1 MKNTAKISS
10 LLCLLGA
17 FLAFAAVPC
26 AFAAPAAS
34 SVLVLPFKG
43 EGPNAA
49 DAARGLP
56 ELVAGALKE
65 QGFRTL
71 SPSSL
76 KGLSSQQKSGTIS
89 AENARQLARRN
100 GADYAVYGVLTSA
113 GDSFSVDARMASV
126 KDSSSAARPYFV
138 QRGHLVELNSA
149 AGELASSIA
158 GSLPAPVSA
167 APAAKSA
174 GPVSSAP
181 LKPGAIAGVKI
192 NGLKILDPDAIL
204 MRLNT
209 SKGDVVNEDTINEET
224 KRLWDTGYFSD
235 VNASVE
241 QTGEGRMLV
250 FNVVE
255 KPRISDV
262 KVNGSDA
269 VSKSDILS
277 AMSSKTGSV
286 LNDKLLSQ
294 DIQKVTDLYRKKGYY
309 LAEVTYHVEERP
321 NSASAVLV
329 FDVKEGNKLYIKDV
343 SIDGL
348 ETIREKDI
356 KKDLALKERGMF
368 SFFTKTGVLR
378 DEYIE
383 RDTAAITAYGL
394 NHGYTDMQVA
404 APDISYEED
413 GIVIKF
419 HVKEGR
425 QYKIGEIAFGGD
437 LIDTPDRLMEIIQL
451 DTQKEKEGY
460 FALNVM
466 QDDIKK
472 LTDFY
477 ADYGYAFASVT
488 PQTKRSEDG
497 EHLDV
502 RYMIDKKQKV
512 YIRRV
517 KTEGNTRTRD
527 NVILREMRLGDGDL
541 LDGAKIRRSNERLTR
556 LRYFSAI
563 DTALEPTGN
572 PGEVDVNVRVKEDQT
587 GSVMG
592 GVGYSS
598 YNKFGVTAS
607 IEERNLFG
615 KGYNLSLT
623 GFTSARSTS
632 LDLSFI
638 NPRLYDSDFGLGW
651 DAYVVRQEWDDF
663 NKKTLGSTIHIS
675 YPIGEYTSVGVG
687 YRLDRYTLYNIP
699 ETASRAYKEY
709 EGKNL
714 SSVASAR
721 VVYDSTDSKQVP
733 SKGFIFR
740 SFTEYGGGGL
750 GGNDNFIK
758 PLVELQGFHSI
769 FSKNHVFHWKG
780 RLGAVYKNTSKPVP
794 VFDRFF
800 IGGIDSIRGYDT
812 EDISPRDREFDDE
825 IGGDRMGFLN
835 LEYIWTVEPELGIA
849 LVPFF
854 DIGFQNDSE
863 QSKAFTNFKRSVGL
877 ELRWR
882 SPMGDLRFAYGY
894 PLDKSVRGEKLNGRF
909 EFSMGQN
916 F

>member
-10 LLCLLGA
+10 LLGLLGIL
-17 FLAFAAVPC
+17 LAFTAIPC
-26 AFAAPAAS
+26 AFAAPIG
-34 SVLVLPFKG
+34 SVLVLPFKT
-43 EGPNAA
+43 EGPNTAQAA
-49 DAARGLP
+49 KGLP
-56 ELVAGALKE
+56 ELMANALKE
-65 QGFRTL
+65 QGIKVITPNTL
-71 SPSSL
+71 R
-76 KGLSSQQKSGTIS
+76 GLSNLQRNGSFDEAS
-89 AENARQLARRN
+89 ARQLARRN
-100 GADYAVYGVLTSA
+100 GADYAVYGVFIGA
-113 GDSFSVDARMASV
+113 GDSFSIDARMASA
-126 KDSSSAARPYFV
+126 SSSTSAARPYFV
-138 QRGHLVELNSA
+138 QRGHLIELSSA
-149 AGELASSIA
+149 AEELSASIA
-158 GSLPAPVSA
+158 GSITSQANTVPAVQNTK
-167 APAAKSA
+167 APAQ
-174 GPVSSAP
+174 AP
-181 LKPGAIAGVKI
+181 LRPGAIADVKI

-204 MRLNT
+204 MRLST
-209 SKGDVVNEDTINEET
+209 SKGDVINEDIINQET

-235 VNASVE
+235 VSASVE
-241 QTGEGRMLV
+241 QTGAGRVLL
-250 FNVVE
+250 FTVVE
-255 KPRISDV
+255 KPRIADV

-286 LNDKLLSQ
+286 LNEKLLSQ
-294 DIQKVTDLYRKKGYY
+294 DIQKITDLYRKKGYY

-321 NSASAVLV
+321 NTASAILV
-329 FDVKEGNKLYIKDV
+329 FDVKEGNKLYIKEV

-383 RDTAAITAYGL
+383 RDTSAITAYGL

-419 HVKEGR
+419 HVKEGK
-425 QYKIGEIAFGGD
+425 QYQIGEIFFGGD
-437 LIDTPDRLMEIIQL
+437 LIDTSDRLMEIIQI
-451 DTQKEKEGY
+451 DTHKEKEGY
-460 FALNVM
+460 FALNIM
-466 QDDIKK
+466 QDDIKR

-477 ADYGYAFASVT
+477 ADYGYAFASVI
-488 PQTKRSEDG
+488 PQTKLSEDG
-497 EHLDV
+497 EHIDI
-502 RYMIDKKQKV
+502 RYQIDKKQKV

-563 DTALEPTGN
+563 DTALEPTNN
-572 PGEVDVNVRVKEDQT
+572 PEQVDLNVRVKEDQT

-651 DAYVVRQEWDDF
+651 DAYIIRQEWDDF
-663 NKKTLGSTIHIS
+663 NKRTIGSTIHIT

-687 YRLDRYTLYNIP
+687 YRLDRYSLYNIP

-709 EGKNL
+709 EGDNL

-721 VVYDSTDSKQVP
+721 IVYDSTDSKQMP

-750 GGNDNFIK
+750 GGNDDFIK
-758 PLVELQGFHSI
+758 PLIEMQGFYSI
-769 FSKNHVFHWKG
+769 FSNNHIFHWKG
-780 RLGAVYKNTSKPVP
+780 RLGGVYKNTNKPVP

-800 IGGIDSIRGYDT
+800 IGGIDSIRGYDY
-812 EDISPRDREFDDE
+812 EDLSPRDPVYGDE

-835 LEYIWTVEPELGIA
+835 LEYIWTIEPELGVA

-854 DIGFQNDSE
+854 DVGFQNDSE
-863 QSKAFTNFKRSVGL
+863 QSKTFSNYKRSVGL

-894 PLDKSVRGEKLNGRF
+894 PLNKSVRGEKLNGRF